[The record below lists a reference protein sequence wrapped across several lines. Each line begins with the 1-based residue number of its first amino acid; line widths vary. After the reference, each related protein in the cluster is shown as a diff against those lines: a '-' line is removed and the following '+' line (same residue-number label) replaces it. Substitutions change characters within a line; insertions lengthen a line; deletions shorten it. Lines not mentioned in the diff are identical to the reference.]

1 MHSLTITFKSISDIG
16 LSESRLNTVRDEA
29 WESLNVILIDELA
42 IVHVEDIAMLL
53 EPSEVEHLKTIG
65 IPDYIEVCFNC

>member
-16 LSESRLNTVRDEA
+16 LSESRRNTVREEV
-29 WESLNVILIDELA
+29 WENFSVILLGEFALIPT
-42 IVHVEDIAMLL
+42 EDIAMLL
-53 EPSEVEHLKTIG
+53 EPSEVEHLKQGG

>member
-16 LSESRLNTVRDEA
+16 LSESRLNAVRDEA

-53 EPSEVEHLKTIG
+53 EPSEVEHLKQGG

>member
-1 MHSLTITFKSISDIG
+1 MHSLTITYKSISDIS
-16 LSESRLNTVRDEA
+16 LSESRLNAVRDEA
-29 WESLNVILIDELA
+29 WESFSVILLGELA

-53 EPSEVEHLKTIG
+53 EPSEVEHLKQGG